1 MSANW
6 NEVSIA
12 NPDDLVDQ
20 LVRDPSGSGRSE
32 SLTVRR

>member
-6 NEVSIA
+6 NEGSIA
-12 NPDDLVDQ
+12 TLDDLVDQ
-20 LVRDPSGSGRSE
+20 LVRDPSGGGRSE